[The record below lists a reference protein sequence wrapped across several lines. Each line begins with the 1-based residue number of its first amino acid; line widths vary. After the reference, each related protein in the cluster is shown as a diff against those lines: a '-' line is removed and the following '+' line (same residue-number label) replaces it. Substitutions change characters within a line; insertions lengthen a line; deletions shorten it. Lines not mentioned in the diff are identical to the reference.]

1 MVLLVVLA
9 AVLWPWRASA
19 AAATNTETRVGDFH
33 LVVHAFVGA
42 QSLRSAESHRAIE
55 RAAYDFASGYRL
67 AAEAAPAFEEGAFSI
82 INWKGYPAGMP
93 RPTGPVNVL
102 TGDAYAAARAAANE
116 TNAGIRAANGLEG
129 SGLHIHEIQPVKFG
143 GSPTD
148 MANKML
154 LPAADHIGPNGVH
167 PQFWTPLLRWATGG
181 GG

>member
-1 MVLLVVLA
+1 
-9 AVLWPWRASA
+9 
-19 AAATNTETRVGDFH
+19 
-33 LVVHAFVGA
+33 
-42 QSLRSAESHRAIE
+42 
-55 RAAYDFASGYRL
+55 
-67 AAEAAPAFEEGAFSI
+67 
-82 INWKGYPAGMP
+82 MP

-129 SGLHIHEIQPVKFG
+129 SGLQIHEIQPVKFG

-154 LPAADHIGPNGVH
+154 LPEAEHIGPNGVH
-167 PQFWTPLLRWATGG
+167 AQFWTPLLRWVQGG